1 MQSAALS
8 FLIGAHLAR
17 FMPVRRRY
25 YSIHWPLSIESGQSS
40 IDDIDTFFFPYR
52 INFAA
57 NVGFLISYWYDL
69 PSETVAYTAN
79 GLNKTGIGGIFLEFF
94 AQPAHMHIY
103 GARITDVI
111 VAPYILK

>member
-17 FMPVRRRY
+17 LMPVRRSY
-25 YSIHWPLSIESGQSS
+25 YSIHWPLRIESGQSS
-40 IDDIDTFFFPYR
+40 IDDVDTSLFPYR

-57 NVGFLISYWYDL
+57 NVGFLISCWHGL
-69 PSETVAYTAN
+69 PPEAVAYTAN
-79 GLNKTGIGGIFLEFF
+79 GLDETGIGGVFLELF

-111 VAPYILK
+111 VAPYILE